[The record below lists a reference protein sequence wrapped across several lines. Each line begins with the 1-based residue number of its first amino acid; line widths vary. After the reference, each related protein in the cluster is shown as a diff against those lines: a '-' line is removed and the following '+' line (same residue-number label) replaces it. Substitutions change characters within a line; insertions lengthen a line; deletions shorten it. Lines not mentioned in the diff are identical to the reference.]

1 MRKIKKFF
9 IPVFLF
15 VTFGLLVAI
24 SELIFMYK
32 NRSGDLA
39 VIYLYLAEKQIEKG
53 KVESSLSYLNSAAY
67 LHIRQN
73 ESIYP
78 EFIQTTPIDNNLKN
92 LKSETAD
99 KVNGLLKEKVM
110 DVLKNNNK
118 SKLSNVYYKIGLLIY
133 EKNYHNEAIPFF
145 STAILLDPTLS
156 FLHVE
161 LANVYFNDKDF
172 EKGLQ
177 ALEFCQKFEPAK
189 KHCFNYVE
197 TNVRTNSFDAVGSLS
212 EITDEYQIIQ

>member
-133 EKNYHNEAIPFF
+133 EKNYHNEAIP
-145 STAILLDPTLS
+145 DR
-156 FLHVE
+156 
-161 LANVYFNDKDF
+161 K
-172 EKGLQ
+172 
-177 ALEFCQKFEPAK
+177 
-189 KHCFNYVE
+189 
-197 TNVRTNSFDAVGSLS
+197 
-212 EITDEYQIIQ
+212 